1 MNYTIDTC
9 DPSVFPILVKI
20 WEDSVRK
27 THSFLT
33 EEDIAYFKPLILDSY
48 LYAVD
53 LRVVRDSD
61 GQILGFLGVAEGN
74 LEMLFLHSDAFG
86 KGLGKLCLEY
96 AIHEMGVNK
105 LDVNE
110 QNEQALGFY
119 LHCGF
124 KVIGRSELD
133 PQGKPFPILHLA
145 LNP

>member
-1 MNYTIDTC
+1 MNYTIETC
-9 DPSVFPILVKI
+9 EPSVFPQLVEI

-27 THSFLT
+27 THGFLS

-53 LRVVRDSD
+53 LRVIRDLDS
-61 GQILGFLGVAEGN
+61 QILGFLGVAEGN
-74 LEMLFLHSDAFG
+74 LEMLFLHPDAFG
-86 KGLGKLCLEY
+86 KGLGRLCLDH
-96 AIHEMGVNK
+96 AIYEMGVEK
-105 LDVNE
+105 VDVNE

-124 KVIGRSELD
+124 KIIARSELD

-145 LNP
+145 LKS